1 MAVIIHLGTVHTQIS
16 IKHWSM
22 WHCPMETGAVIF
34 LKEPSLV
41 IVLPCSS
48 CTQISRVKVDF
59 PSQFSTFSVVT
70 KVKPQDDT
78 WCVPTTSCLSS
89 RRMLTS
95 INWDTGLYRWKRQL
109 TLSLSHWTSFST
121 AETQAR
127 RVEERFSLSSL
138 SILVGVSFLTT
149 AWSKRKKRKKKE
161 WNRPKYSGRNI
172 LSKTIFLTLHCL
184 IEKSRNF
191 LSPSFTE
198 DCEVF
203 RHFLVKQQLL

>member
-1 MAVIIHLGTVHTQIS
+1 MKIKWNRREYISCHIFPFPDIPEEWKNNLQCITWYVTMAVIIHLGTVHIQIS

-22 WHCPMETGAVIF
+22 WHCPMETGAIIF

-41 IVLPCSS
+41 IVLPCNS

-109 TLSLSHWTSFST
+109 TLFFEPL
-121 AETQAR
+121 
-127 RVEERFSLSSL
+127 
-138 SILVGVSFLTT
+138 
-149 AWSKRKKRKKKE
+149 
-161 WNRPKYSGRNI
+161 N
-172 LSKTIFLTLHCL
+172 
-184 IEKSRNF
+184 
-191 LSPSFTE
+191 
-198 DCEVF
+198 
-203 RHFLVKQQLL
+203 